1 MAVYFV
7 DYENVSVHGFE
18 GLEQLSADSEV
29 CVFYTANADKLTFSL
44 HEKLLSARAK
54 ITLIRTEASGK
65 NALDFQLSTWLGY
78 CIASQGAEQSQRAYY
93 IVSKDAGFAP
103 VVRFW
108 CGRGVTLRQIAD
120 LTAGA
125 QSQLERQLAERLG
138 DAELAG
144 PLAEL
149 LNKYKTKQG
158 VNNAL
163 VKKYGSERAGELYK
177 RLKPLLADKKGT

>member
-18 GLEQLSADSEV
+18 GLERLSQNAEV
-29 CVFYTANADKLTFSL
+29 IVFYTANADKLTFSL

-54 ITLIRTEASGK
+54 ISIVRTEASGK

-78 CIASQGAEQSQRAYY
+78 RIACDEHARTPAEYY

-103 VVRFW
+103 IVKFW
-108 CGRGVTLRQIAD
+108 SARGVSLKQIAD
-120 LTAGA
+120 LTAGEK
-125 QSQLERQLAERLG
+125 SQLEQHLTGLLSDAALAERVADILG
-138 DAELAG
+138 R
-144 PLAEL
+144 
-149 LNKYKTKQG
+149 YKTKQG

-163 VKKYGSERAGELYK
+163 VKKYGSERAGEIYK
-177 RLKPLLADKKGT
+177 RIKPLLADKKGN